1 MKRIIHQKKPIEFN
15 CICWCVFESDDYV
28 VDAIERI
35 KGSMPSPYRARY
47 IDTCPVCHEKIVEL
61 E

>member
-28 VDAIERI
+28 VDVIERI
-35 KGSMPSPYRARY
+35 KGSMPSP
-47 IDTCPVCHEKIVEL
+47 C
-61 E
+61 